1 MSDYKIENTQYG
13 FIFGPATV
21 TRVCDFGKFGCVFQ
35 VSTARQRV
43 DIRVTPSGIIRVE
56 QVITRKNGSRYFVG
70 LTKMASK

>member
-1 MSDYKIENTQYG
+1 MSVSKIKNIEDG

-21 TRVCDFGKFGCVFQ
+21 SRIGDFGKWGYVLQ

-56 QVITRKNGSRYFVG
+56 QVITRKNGSRYFAG
-70 LTKMASK
+70 LIKMLSK